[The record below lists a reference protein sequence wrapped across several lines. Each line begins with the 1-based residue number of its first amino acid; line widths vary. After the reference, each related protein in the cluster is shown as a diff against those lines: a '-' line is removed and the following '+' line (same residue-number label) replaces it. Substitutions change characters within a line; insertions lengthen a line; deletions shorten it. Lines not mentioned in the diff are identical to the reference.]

1 MHLKLLVEMWRKEG
15 RKKGKK
21 RRDVK
26 RRCCQ
31 NICAFTKRLTAPGE
45 ERHIQRAPHKFGK
58 GPFALVGN
66 QRGRKL
72 ARLSVSQKGHLSSQ
86 IKGHLT
92 GRMLY
97 FNVHA
102 DDQRTACFSP
112 QQGLKKTQDIRSLRV
127 IMFPA
132 EQLRSAY
139 WGSSLALM
147 VQMWRDKKKGNV
159 KKKSMQSD
167 GKKIN

>member
-1 MHLKLLVEMWRKEG
+1 M
-15 RKKGKK
+15 
-21 RRDVK
+21 K

-31 NICAFTKRLTAPGE
+31 NICAFTKNLTTPGK
-45 ERHIQRAPHKFGK
+45 ERQLQQASHKFEK

-92 GRMLY
+92 GRLLY

-102 DDQRTACFSP
+102 DDQGTGCFSP
-112 QQGLKKTQDIRSLRV
+112 QQGLKNQDIRSLCV
-127 IMFPA
+127 VMLPAKPSCGLLPEDFPWLSWFKCG
-132 EQLRSAY
+132 E
-139 WGSSLALM
+139 
-147 VQMWRDKKKGNV
+147 
-159 KKKSMQSD
+159 
-167 GKKIN
+167 GKKRKC

>member
-1 MHLKLLVEMWRKEG
+1 M
-15 RKKGKK
+15 
-21 RRDVK
+21 K

-31 NICAFTKRLTAPGE
+31 NIRAFTESLTAPGE
-45 ERHIQRAPHKFGK
+45 ERHIRHAPHKFEK

-92 GRMLY
+92 GRLLY
-97 FNVHA
+97 FNVHG
-102 DDQRTACFSP
+102 DDQRKACFSP
-112 QQGLKKTQDIRSLRV
+112 QQGLKNQDIKSLRV

-132 EQLRSAY
+132 KHSCGLHTEDLH
-139 WGSSLALM
+139 GSKYA
-147 VQMWRDKKKGNV
+147 VRRQKKWV
-159 KKKSMQSD
+159 RFY
-167 GKKIN
+167 